1 MKKTMK
7 LARLAEVAVEIVA
20 GVQRKLP
27 DEIREIAR
35 ALPVLCESAPNAAV
49 MAEGFPSDILGLFEG
64 PAHGDEPSDHPLPPH
79 IILYLENLWDYAE
92 QDLGI
97 FRDEVRLT
105 YLHELG
111 HYFGWDEDEVAAR
124 GLE

>member
-1 MKKTMK
+1 MRPSQ
-7 LARLAEVAVEIVA
+7 LAGLAEEVVSR
-20 GVQRKLP
+20 VQRRLP

-35 ALPVLCESAPNAAV
+35 ALPVHYEATPNEDV
-49 MAEGFPSDILGLFEG
+49 RAEGFPADILGLFEG
-64 PAHGDEPSDHPLPPH
+64 PAHGEEPSDHPLPPH
-79 IILYLENLWDYAE
+79 IVLYLENLWDYAE
-92 QDLGI
+92 EDAAA